1 MLECQHTKEKYN
13 TNYKPKIKLVID
25 KGGINFISSNS
36 DDNTERSISMKK
48 AIITISGG
56 IDSTLTAA
64 IAKSRGYGLY
74 FLTVNY
80 GQKNIDREIEN
91 TKYFANYFGA
101 EKHKIIDMTWLG
113 ELGKSGMTDKSINFD
128 TQHDDLI
135 YVPFRNAC
143 ILSAAIAWAET
154 DCDVEKIFIGSEAGP
169 WICPDNSPEFIKIM
183 NQLANTAMKTNS
195 HVTIEAPLN
204 YLDKP
209 GIIKTAI
216 KYQIPFEHTWTCVSN
231 GKKPCG
237 ICQPCRNRRESFEK
251 LGLKDPADYEN

>member
-1 MLECQHTKEKYN
+1 MK
-13 TNYKPKIKLVID
+13 
-25 KGGINFISSNS
+25 
-36 DDNTERSISMKK
+36 KK

-56 IDSTLTAA
+56 IDSTTTAA

-80 GQKNIDREIEN
+80 GQKNIDRELEN
-91 TKYFANYFGA
+91 TKYFAEYFDA

-113 ELGKSGMTDKSINFD
+113 ELGKSGMTDSSIEFD
-128 TQHDDLI
+128 KVHDDLI

-154 DCDVEKIFIGSEAGP
+154 DNDVEKIFIGSEAGP
-169 WICPDNSPEFIKIM
+169 WICPDNSPEFIKTM
-183 NQLANTAMKTNS
+183 NQLARIAMKTNS
-195 HVTIEAPLN
+195 NVTIEAPLN

-209 GIIKTAI
+209 EILKTALQ
-216 KYQIPFEHTWTCVSN
+216 YGIPFEHTWTCVSN
-231 GKKPCG
+231 SKKPCG

-251 LGLKDPADYEN
+251 LGLKDPADYES